1 MGLGVR
7 FRGIRTLVLE
17 RAGEVRRMKDIARLT
32 LEERV
37 GQLFMVGFQG
47 PAPDAESERVL
58 EKIRPGGIICSQR
71 NIESLDQ
78 IYALN
83 LRFQSRANLPPLL
96 AIEQEGGALDRLKH
110 VVAPIPSVAD
120 LADLGIPAVR
130 AGARLLGSE
139 LEAAGFN
146 INLTPVLD
154 LGLPGSIVR
163 ERTLGASA
171 AEVSRLARVVI
182 DEFEK
187 KRILAC
193 ARHFPGIGGAS
204 RDPHF
209 VLPRIER
216 SRREILAEDVVPFN
230 DLSERLD
237 LIMVSHGHYPSL
249 GDIRPLPA
257 SLSHRVVD
265 GLLRETV
272 GFEGVVMTDDL
283 TMGAVTSIGLTP
295 KTFLKA
301 VQAGNDMVMFSQT
314 TPLLEEAFDLIVAT
328 ARSDVKLRKRI
339 DRSIERILHLKGK
352 IEFAP
357 LRNRPHARPR
367 LIRQIERLKQS
378 IPIVE
383 RVHVR

>member
-1 MGLGVR
+1 
-7 FRGIRTLVLE
+7 
-17 RAGEVRRMKDIARLT
+17 MKDLSRLT

-47 PAPDAESERVL
+47 PAPDPESHRIL

-83 LRFQSRANLPPLL
+83 LRFQRQAKLPPLL
-96 AIEQEGGALDRLKH
+96 AIDQEGGALDRLKH
-110 VVAPIPSVAD
+110 VIAPIPSVAD
-120 LADLGIPAVR
+120 LADLGTSAVR
-130 AGARLLGSE
+130 TGARLLGSE
-139 LEAAGFN
+139 LEVAGFN
-146 INLTPVLD
+146 TNLSPVLD
-154 LGLPGSIVR
+154 LGMAGCIVR

-171 AEVSRLARVVI
+171 ANVGRLARVVI
-182 DEFEK
+182 EEFER

-193 ARHFPGIGGAS
+193 ARHFPGLGGAR

-216 SRREILAEDVVPFN
+216 SRREILSADVVPFN
-230 DLSERLD
+230 DLCDKLEMV
-237 LIMVSHGHYPSL
+237 MVSHGHYPSL

-257 SLSHRVVD
+257 SLSHRVVN
-265 GLLRETV
+265 GILRQTV
-272 GFEGVVMTDDL
+272 GFQGVVVTDDL
-283 TMGAVTSIGLTP
+283 TMGAVTSMGLTA

-301 VQAGNDMVMFSQT
+301 IEAGNDMVLFSQT
-314 TPLLEEAFDLIVAT
+314 TPLLEDAFDFIVAT
-328 ARSDVKLRKRI
+328 ARADSVLRRRI
-339 DRSIERILHLKGK
+339 DGSIERILHLKQK
-352 IEFAP
+352 IEFSP
-357 LRNRPHARPR
+357 LRNRPLARPR
-367 LIRQIERLKQS
+367 LIRQIEKLRQS

>member
-1 MGLGVR
+1 
-7 FRGIRTLVLE
+7 
-17 RAGEVRRMKDIARLT
+17 MKDIARLT

-146 INLTPVLD
+146 INLSLVLD
-154 LGLPGSIVR
+154 LGLPGSVVR

-171 AEVSRLARVVI
+171 AEVGRLARVVI

-187 KRILAC
+187 KRILTC
-193 ARHFPGIGGAS
+193 ARHFPGLGGAQ

-301 VQAGNDMVMFSQT
+301 VRAGNDMVMFSQT
-314 TPLLEEAFDLIVAT
+314 TPLLEEAFDHIVAT
-328 ARSDVKLRKRI
+328 ARSDAKLRKRI

-367 LIRQIERLKQS
+367 LIRQIARLKQS
-378 IPIVE
+378 ISIVE
-383 RVHVR
+383 RVHVK

>member
-1 MGLGVR
+1 
-7 FRGIRTLVLE
+7 
-17 RAGEVRRMKDIARLT
+17 MKELTRLT

-47 PAPDAESERVL
+47 LTPDTDSERIL
-58 EKIRPGGIICSQR
+58 KKIRPGGFICSQR

-83 LRFQSRANLPPLL
+83 LRFQSQANLPPLL
-96 AIEQEGGALDRLKH
+96 AIDQEGGAVDRLKH
-110 VVAPIPSVAD
+110 VVAPIPSAAD
-120 LADLGIPAVR
+120 LADLGVSAVR

-146 INLTPVLD
+146 INLSPVLD

-171 AEVSRLARVVI
+171 AVVGRLAKVVI
-182 DEFEK
+182 DEFGK

-193 ARHFPGIGGAS
+193 ARHFPGLGGAS

-230 DLSERLD
+230 DLSAHLD

-257 SLSHRVVD
+257 SLSHRVVE

-283 TMGAVTSIGLTP
+283 TMGAVTSTGLTA

-301 VQAGNDMVMFSQT
+301 VQAGNDMVLFSQT
-314 TPLLEEAFDLIVAT
+314 TPLLEEAFDFIVAS
-328 ARSDVKLRKRI
+328 ARTDAALRKRI
-339 DRSIERILHLKGK
+339 DCSIERILHLKRK

-367 LIRQIERLKQS
+367 LIRQIEKLRQS
-378 IPIVE
+378 IPTVE

>member
-1 MGLGVR
+1 
-7 FRGIRTLVLE
+7 
-17 RAGEVRRMKDIARLT
+17 MKELTRLT

-37 GQLFMVGFQG
+37 GQIFMVGFQG
-47 PAPDAESERVL
+47 LTPDTESERIL
-58 EKIRPGGIICSQR
+58 EKIRPGGFICSQR

-96 AIEQEGGALDRLKH
+96 AIDQEGGAVDRLKH

-120 LADLGIPAVR
+120 LADLGVSAVR

-146 INLTPVLD
+146 INLSPVLD

-171 AEVSRLARVVI
+171 AAVGRLAKVVI
-182 DEFEK
+182 DEFGK
-187 KRILAC
+187 KRILAG
-193 ARHFPGIGGAS
+193 ARHFPGLGGAS

-230 DLSERLD
+230 DLSAHLD

-257 SLSHRVVD
+257 SLSHRVVE

-283 TMGAVTSIGLTP
+283 TMGAVTSTGLTA

-301 VQAGNDMVMFSQT
+301 VQAGNDMVLFSQT
-314 TPLLEEAFDLIVAT
+314 TPLLEEAFDFIVAS
-328 ARSDVKLRKRI
+328 ARTDAALRKRI
-339 DRSIERILHLKGK
+339 DCSIERILHLKRK

-367 LIRQIERLKQS
+367 LIRQIEKLRQS
-378 IPIVE
+378 IPTVE